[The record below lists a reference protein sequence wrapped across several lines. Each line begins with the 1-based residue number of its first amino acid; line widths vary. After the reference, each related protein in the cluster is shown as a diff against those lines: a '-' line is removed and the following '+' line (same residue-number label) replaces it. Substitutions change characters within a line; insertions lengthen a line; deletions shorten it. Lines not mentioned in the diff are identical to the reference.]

1 MPGSW
6 YPKKLLLVLDCV
18 RGNSFNYLSITLEC
32 FADFL
37 AVCDTRSAQVRL
49 EDFPYRV
56 RNNPP
61 IRIFA
66 SRFQTNQTR
75 LDLEAKART
84 RTRVSKRQVKRNGGL
99 TNLPSKSFT
108 TFHSPELAFPIT
120 GSGHFVG
127 SALFSG
133 VLLYEIGKIMDM
145 HLATSYWYLYIWKR
159 TACYNQK

>member
-6 YPKKLLLVLDCV
+6 YLKKLLLVLDCV
-18 RGNSFNYLSITLEC
+18 RGNSFDYLNITLEC
-32 FADFL
+32 FADSP

-84 RTRVSKRQVKRNGGL
+84 RTRVSKRQVKRNVTMDSL
-99 TNLPSKSFT
+99 ISPARALRHSILQNLRFR
-108 TFHSPELAFPIT
+108 
-120 GSGHFVG
+120 
-127 SALFSG
+127 
-133 VLLYEIGKIMDM
+133 LLEVDI
-145 HLATSYWYLYIWKR
+145 L
-159 TACYNQK
+159 